1 MTATQILQD
10 LLYAVITAALPIL
23 ASYLVK
29 FVQTKAAEI
38 QAGITDTKRKALLV
52 TVTQM
57 ISDAVTQTN
66 QTFVDSLK
74 ASGKWTDTT
83 AKQAFEQTK
92 TTVTKLLTAD
102 AKALLAALYGDADA
116 WLDTKI
122 EALVK
127 TLKSESAASAEKPTE
142 EAAK

>member
-1 MTATQILQD
+1 MTVTQILQD
-10 LLYAVITAALPIL
+10 LLYAVITAALPVA

-29 FVQTKAAEI
+29 FVQAKATEI
-38 QAGITDTKRKALLV
+38 QASITDTEQQALLA

-74 ASGKWTDTT
+74 ASGGWTDAT
-83 AKQAFEQTK
+83 AKQAFDKTK
-92 TTVTKLLTAD
+92 ATVTKLLTED
-102 AKALLAALYGDADA
+102 AKTLLTTLYGDVDA

-122 EALVK
+122 ESYVKALK
-127 TLKSESAASAEKPTE
+127 TEVIAPGTTDAQ
-142 EAAK
+142 

>member
-29 FVQTKAAEI
+29 FVQTKAA
-38 QAGITDTKRKALLV
+38 ITDPKRKALLV

-127 TLKSESAASAEKPTE
+127 TLKSESAASD
-142 EAAK
+142 